1 MPSLGLLEV
10 HSVHWRHS
18 QQPQAPWTVCP
29 LADQTLVG
37 GSQAS
42 VRAPGLSCRHV
53 TRSTHR
59 ASGYQQA
66 AICYSWSRGGLD
78 FLEPNQL
85 QRYIMHQDNTH
96 KTGATSL
103 CNTSYSQRVTQLIL
117 HRALVIGRQRGQES
131 CRRSAAQGKGSTV
144 GAKSP
149 RARPC
154 IHIHIFTTPAVRVQH
169 EVTVHVIV
177 KTSVQLGHAV
187 AHLEWV
193 RPPGYE
199 QALRIHVDRLLCQQ
213 QHLTFLRAKPWPHRL
228 IYPAAS
234 STTASRWES
243 IRSHRAGNSPD
254 APPDT
259 DSQTTHG
266 LTSHQ

>member
-154 IHIHIFTTPAVRVQH
+154 Q
-169 EVTVHVIV
+169 
-177 KTSVQLGHAV
+177 
-187 AHLEWV
+187 
-193 RPPGYE
+193 Y
-199 QALRIHVDRLLCQQ
+199 
-213 QHLTFLRAKPWPHRL
+213 PHPHFH
-228 IYPAAS
+228 YACSSSAARSHCPRHSENIGAAWSRS
-234 STTASRWES
+234 STS
-243 IRSHRAGNSPD
+243 GV
-254 APPDT
+254 
-259 DSQTTHG
+259 G
-266 LTSHQ
+266 TSAWL